1 MRALYKLTK
10 RDNETVG
17 RTFDFNPWLQSI
29 GATFVSAVVD
39 DSPDI
44 IENITTANGV
54 VALLLSAGNAGETY
68 RVTITCTGAVGA
80 SVQVRSTV
88 LEVAV
93 VGVAASSVG
102 AAPIGVQ
109 DTLNGASQT
118 FAPSVRAVNE
128 GLAGKAAAEDAITAD
143 ERARI
148 AGLDTE
154 FAARI
159 AVTQKGAANGVA
171 TLDANGKL
179 PQSQLPDVAVSDYL
193 GDVAN
198 EAAMLALVGGNGD
211 FCTRVD
217 LGTTWIVVGVPTSLL
232 SNWRQLGYPASPV
245 TSVAG
250 KTGSILLNKSDVG
263 LSNVD
268 NTADAAKPV
277 STAQAAALAGK
288 ADNGHTHTT
297 GNVTG
302 LDAALASKADNS
314 HTHFISNVTGL
325 QGALDAKAAASHVH
339 TVSNVSG
346 LQALIDE
353 MNAAI
358 NAAGDID
365 GGTPSSNYG
374 SSTPVGGGDP
384 STDFGSR
391 KPVNG
396 GNP

>member
-1 MRALYKLTK
+1 MRALYSITK

-17 RTFDFNPWLQSI
+17 RTFDFNPWLQSV
-29 GATFVSAVVD
+29 GATFVSAQVD

-44 IENITTANGV
+44 IENMTVSNGV

-68 RVTITCTGAVGA
+68 RLNITCVGTA
-80 SVQVRSTV
+80 GGQQLVRTTV

-93 VGVAASSVG
+93 VGVVSAGGA

-109 DTLNGASQT
+109 DTLGGSSTT

-128 GLAGKAAAEDAITAD
+128 ALAGKANTAD
-143 ERARI
+143 GITSAERARI
-148 AGLDTE
+148 AGLDGE

-159 AVTQKGAANGVA
+159 AVTQKGVANGVA
-171 TLDANGKL
+171 SLDGTGKL
-179 PQSQLPDVAVSDYL
+179 PASQLPDVAVSDYL

-217 LGTTWIVVGVPTSLL
+217 LGTTWIVVGTPTSSL

-277 STAQAAALAGK
+277 STAQASALAGK
-288 ADNGHTHTT
+288 SDTGHTHSTA
-297 GNVTG
+297 NVAG
-302 LDAALASKADNS
+302 LDAALAGKSDNS
-314 HTHFISNVTGL
+314 HGHAIANVTSL
-325 QGALDAKAAASHVH
+325 QAALDGKAAATHVH
-339 TVSNVSG
+339 TVSNVNG

-358 NAAGDID
+358 NATGDID
-365 GGTPSSNYG
+365 GGTPSSTYG
-374 SSTPVGGGDP
+374 GTTPVGGGDP

-396 GNP
+396 GTP